1 MKWGSKKGQ
10 FGENKG
16 MNDRAEVVEWLS
28 RLEAL
33 LQERGLLDG
42 KGELVSESGA
52 RLAVDIEDL
61 LDGFVENI
69 GELNGLLKIG
79 RAARGGEPLSA
90 AVLGAARLM
99 IREVFLALQGDTT
112 TIAGKM
118 SSSGDEPN

>member
-1 MKWGSKKGQ
+1 
-10 FGENKG
+10 

-42 KGELVSESGA
+42 KGVLVSESDA
-52 RLAVDIEDL
+52 RFAVDIEDL

-79 RAARGGEPLSA
+79 RAARRGEPLSA
-90 AVLGAARLM
+90 AVLDAARLM
-99 IREVFLALQGDTT
+99 TREVYLALQGE
-112 TIAGKM
+112 IAATAAKM
-118 SSSGDEPN
+118 LPSGDEPS